1 MKMQDLKPANVG
13 GGKKKSNGHKA
24 VCGCPICKNME
35 KKGGYKIQALEP
47 ATIGGKKSNGH
58 KANCGCPICVNMKHQ
73 KASKKNRRVTTRHT
87 RRGGDKEDED
97 KKDED
102 KEDEDKEGEN
112 PNDVSY
118 DGDDFNPNPED
129 GDGNDDNNLQ
139 NVNLFPDDD
148 DNAVSGP
155 DDVKPKQPSPVDGG
169 RKKRKGKGNG
179 HKPTCKCPICKNIQ
193 KSRTKKGGDE
203 PEPETDSETMGGSRR
218 RRSRKS
224 RKSRKTRRQR

>member
-1 MKMQDLKPANVG
+1 MKMQDLKPANFG

-73 KASKKNRRVTTRHT
+73 KASKKNRRVTRRHT

-97 KKDED
+97 E
-102 KEDEDKEGEN
+102 EKEGKN

-129 GDGNDDNNLQ
+129 ENPEDGADAELPNM
-139 NVNLFPDDD
+139 NLFEDEDDV
-148 DNAVSGP
+148 AGP

-169 RKKRKGKGNG
+169 RKRKFVK
-179 HKPTCKCPICKNIQ
+179 ICE
-193 KSRTKKGGDE
+193 RVAVKKVEMNLNQNLKLWAVQEDVDQE
-203 PEPETDSETMGGSRR
+203 NREKQEDNVKFINCEI
-218 RRSRKS
+218 
-224 RKSRKTRRQR
+224 

>member
-73 KASKKNRRVTTRHT
+73 KASKKNRRVTRRHT
-87 RRGGDKEDED
+87 RRGGDKEDEED
-97 KKDED
+97 KK
-102 KEDEDKEGEN
+102 DEDKEGEN

-118 DGDDFNPNPED
+118 DGDDLNPNPED
-129 GDGNDDNNLQ
+129 ENPEDGADAELPNM
-139 NVNLFPDDD
+139 NLFEDDD
-148 DNAVSGP
+148 VAGP
-155 DDVKPKQPSPVDGG
+155 TDVKPKQPPPVDGG
-169 RKKRKGKGNG
+169 RKRKGNG
-179 HKPTCKCPICKNIQ
+179 HKPTCKCPICKNMR

-203 PEPETDSETMGGSRR
+203 PDSDSETMGGSRR

-224 RKSRKTRRQR
+224 RKTRRQR